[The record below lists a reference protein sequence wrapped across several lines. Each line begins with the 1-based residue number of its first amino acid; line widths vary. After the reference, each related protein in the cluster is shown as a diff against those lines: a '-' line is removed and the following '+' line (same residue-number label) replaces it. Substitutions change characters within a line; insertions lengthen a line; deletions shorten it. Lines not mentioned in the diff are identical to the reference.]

1 MTPKR
6 QGGSPQ
12 HRLHPNQK
20 NVCVG
25 TRPHKDV
32 LASAPT
38 REANAADISDAT
50 SRLCP
55 CVFPRGALPWSAM
68 AGNTRTSP
76 GRGPS
81 ALPCGCR
88 LGHTSCEG
96 RPSRCHS
103 TPQSWAG
110 SLQKRLRGLARILQA
125 HLLEPPIA
133 SIAPG
138 LKWETN
144 STLWCPVADHTVKQS
159 HCNNF

>member
-1 MTPKR
+1 MSQEASHGAQPGPALRDEAGTQGSERGWELFPAQCGRQPGQPLAPDTGFRVHQERATASKPEGSTMTPKR

-55 CVFPRGALPWSAM
+55 CVFLRGALPWSAM

-76 GRGPS
+76 GRGAG
-81 ALPCGCR
+81 ALGTATR
-88 LGHTSCEG
+88 LQVRTH
-96 RPSRCHS
+96 
-103 TPQSWAG
+103 
-110 SLQKRLRGLARILQA
+110 IL
-125 HLLEPPIA
+125 
-133 SIAPG
+133 
-138 LKWETN
+138 
-144 STLWCPVADHTVKQS
+144 
-159 HCNNF
+159 